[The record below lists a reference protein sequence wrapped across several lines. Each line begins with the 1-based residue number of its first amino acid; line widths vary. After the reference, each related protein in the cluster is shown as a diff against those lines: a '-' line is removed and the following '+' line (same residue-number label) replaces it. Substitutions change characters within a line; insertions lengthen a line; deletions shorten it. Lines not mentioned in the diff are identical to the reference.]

1 NDFRGAAQLR
11 ALNHVHAI
19 SAAAHDEYA
28 FTRLDPCPIASGAD
42 ARRHATG
49 NEAGEIER
57 DVAVD
62 HDNRG
67 LINDRAFGKAADHA
81 EGTDGNTLPV
91 MAAVSAVEL
100 WSLGDARTFG
110 AEMMQTLPT
119 PPANSTGRNKSEYD
133 VVAALNFADR
143 GTNVFDHAGSL
154 VAEHH
159 GPHRYAPL
167 AAHHVIVS
175 AAQAYGGD
183 AHQDL
188 GGSRRIERDG
198 LDRHRCADVAK
209 YGSKAIHKPTVHL
222 HPLTRPGTSMDLRWF
237 RPGNPAQQRPQLIGS
252 HGRIV
257 GRLVVGEQVHI
268 RPPHA
273 VLRRRFLGK
282 PPAVLG
288 SDHPRIDPG
297 GQARTLPDAA

>member
-159 GPHRYAPL
+159 G
-167 AAHHVIVS
+167 
-175 AAQAYGGD
+175 
-183 AHQDL
+183 
-188 GGSRRIERDG
+188 

-237 RPGNPAQQRPQLIGS
+237 RPGNPAQQR
-252 HGRIV
+252 
-257 GRLVVGEQVHI
+257 
-268 RPPHA
+268 
-273 VLRRRFLGK
+273 
-282 PPAVLG
+282 
-288 SDHPRIDPG
+288 
-297 GQARTLPDAA
+297 